1 MAKKKTAVKKV
12 KKLKPTSPG
21 QRFAEY
27 EDRSG
32 LNQAKAPKSLF
43 KPRVQKAGRSKG
55 KISVRHKGGGVKRRL
70 REVDFNRT
78 KFLGQT
84 AEVVDLQYDPNRS
97 AHIALIKYPRKRH
110 SFVLAAE
117 GLKKGDKIVCDK
129 KTEVRVGNRMQ
140 LKNIPLGTQVYN
152 IEIRP
157 NQGGRLVRSAGT
169 SAVVEAKEGKY
180 VQLRFPSKERRL
192 ILASCFATIGQVSNP
207 AHKLLKIGKA
217 GRKRRKGIRPTVRGS
232 AMHPAAHPHGGGEG
246 RAPVGLKY
254 PKTPWGK
261 PAYGVKT
268 RKKKKYSDRL
278 ILERRKK

>member
-1 MAKKKTAVKKV
+1 MAKKKTAIKKV

-27 EDRSG
+27 EDRSD
-32 LNQAKAPKSLF
+32 LNQVEPPKSLL
-43 KPRVQKAGRSKG
+43 KPRTEKAGRSRG
-55 KISVRHKGGGVKRRL
+55 KISVRHRGGGVKRLL

-78 KFLGQT
+78 AFLGKE

-97 AHIALIKYPRKRH
+97 AHIALIKYPEGTQA
-110 SFVLAAE
+110 FILAPE
-117 GLKKGDKIVCDK
+117 GLQRGDKVVCDE
-129 KTEVRVGNRMQ
+129 KTPVKVGNRMR
-140 LKNIPLGTQVYN
+140 LKNIPLGTEVFN

-157 NQGGRLVRSAGT
+157 GQGGQLVRSAGT

-180 VQLRFPSKERRL
+180 VQIRLPSKERRL
-192 ILASCFATIGQVSNP
+192 ILADCFATIGQVSNP
-207 AHKLLKIGKA
+207 AHKLIKIGKA

-246 RAPVGLKY
+246 RAPVGLKH

-261 PAYGVKT
+261 PARGVKT
-268 RKKKKYSDRL
+268 RKKKKYSDKL
-278 ILERRKK
+278 IIERRKK

>member
-21 QRFAEY
+21 LRFAEY
-27 EDRSG
+27 EDRSD
-32 LNQAKAPKSLF
+32 LNKVKTPKKLL
-43 KPRVQKAGRSKG
+43 KPRVEKAGRSRG
-55 KISVRHKGGGVKRRL
+55 KISVRHRGGGVKRML
-70 REVDFNRT
+70 REIDFKRT
-78 KFLGQT
+78 KFLGQE
-84 AEVVDLQYDPNRS
+84 AEVVDIQYDPNRS
-97 AHIALIKYPRKRH
+97 ANIALIKYPQGIL
-110 SFVLAAE
+110 SFVLAPA
-117 GLKKGDKIVCDK
+117 GLKRGDKIVCDK
-129 KTEVRVGNRMQ
+129 KAEVKTGNRMQ

-157 NQGGRLVRSAGT
+157 EQGGKLVRSAG
-169 SAVVEAKEGKY
+169 AVAIIEAKEGKY

-207 AHKLLKIGKA
+207 AHKLLKVGKA

-246 RAPVGLKY
+246 RASVGLKY

-268 RKKKKYSDRL
+268 RKKKKYSDGL
-278 ILERRKK
+278 IIERRKK